1 MMKLHGTN
9 VIKMS
14 KKCKQTPMQ
23 FVVPDFNLVIITWPS
38 IYRHKHPFLK
48 SKESTAMSLCHCNQ
62 DWELILLECLMI
74 GFKTMISTP
83 IQIKSTYIIVRLGRE
98 DEGKH

>member
-1 MMKLHGTN
+1 
-9 VIKMS
+9 
-14 KKCKQTPMQ
+14 
-23 FVVPDFNLVIITWPS
+23 
-38 IYRHKHPFLK
+38 
-48 SKESTAMSLCHCNQ
+48 
-62 DWELILLECLMI
+62 MI